1 MDEMKF
7 LESQRIYFGS
17 KIRLHAFNIVHNCAK
32 SGERPV

>member
-17 KIRLHAFNIVHNCAK
+17 KIRLHAFNINSA
-32 SGERPV
+32 